1 MPNTMDLYEQF
12 AGLIDEFAGRR
23 IDYAVIGGIAV
34 AIHGYAR
41 FTKDIDLLV
50 RKEDLDRVREAA
62 RARGFTIEAGFIPFG
77 VGTAHANE
85 FFRISKIEGRQL
97 LSLDLMIVSAEI
109 EDVWRTRGL
118 FPLEN
123 RSVLVVSPDGLKKLK
138 LWAGRDQD
146 LLDLKKLGL
155 LHADD

>member
-1 MPNTMDLYEQF
+1 MDLYEQF
-12 AGLIDEFAGRR
+12 AGLIDELASRR

-50 RKEDLDRVREAA
+50 RPEDLDSVREAA

-77 VGTAHANE
+77 VGTAHAHE
-85 FFRISKIEGRQL
+85 CFRISRIEGRQV
-97 LSLDLMIVSAEI
+97 LSLDLMIVNAEF
-109 EDVWRTRGL
+109 EDVWRERRLIPMEG
-118 FPLEN
+118 
-123 RSVLVVSPDGLKKLK
+123 RSVQVVSADGLKKMK

-155 LHADD
+155 VHGHDQTT